1 MFVWMF
7 GLQHIFFVQISSVE
21 ELIWLQPVDFL
32 LFTGESHGNV
42 LDRNMPLICDDL
54 FHIVIGFKS
63 QFGF

>member
-7 GLQHIFFVQISSVE
+7 GLQYIFFQIASVE
-21 ELIWLQPVDFL
+21 ELIQLQPVDFL
-32 LFTGESHGNV
+32 TFTGESHGKV
-42 LDRNMPLICDDL
+42 LDKNMPLICDDL